1 MISMLITSILNAILD
16 PVLIGMIGFHGAAA
30 ATVISQIVS
39 FVLLILYCQ
48 KKQYFHLKLSSYWI
62 VFLVSN
68 PGIVLTE
75 TQIFKAVWYMVLL
88 TLSKNSHILS
98 SGKRERKHWKRT
110 VDAKNVVYREKRELK
125 QNMMELY
132 VRLC

>member
-1 MISMLITSILNAILD
+1 
-16 PVLIGMIGFHGAAA
+16 MIGFHGAAA